1 MAFLESKSTLDYR
14 TGIFIS
20 LHSEKAKNV
29 PVREQSNAQTMWV
42 ALSNLIIGAEADLV
56 LAEAF
61 KALEPTG
68 GAAVRRFVAINEH
81 YFIPDRRRPCRCSA
95 S

>member
-29 PVREQSNAQTMWV
+29 PVREQSDAQTMWV

-56 LAEAF
+56 LAEVF

-68 GAAVRRFVAINEH
+68 GAAVRRFGGHKRALFH
-81 YFIPDRRRPCRCSA
+81 P
-95 S
+95 